1 MLTGV
6 TTIGYTETR
15 KIEYFDNNAG
25 FEGLNQL
32 AKLMQLFALNYVT
45 AKLYKNM
52 RTFLEMVHGSVS
64 SAWTIQNS
72 QKYFSKNCCTQG
84 GPQLFLGVCDQ
95 WLEKISLQALKT

>member
-72 QKYFSKNCCTQG
+72 QKLVQIIRQIPGAVK
-84 GPQLFLGVCDQ
+84 LGSMIVSN
-95 WLEKISLQALKT
+95 WPLELD